1 MPIRTFLRKFARDY
15 QYRTDAADDPQSGK
29 QTAFRMHFLKAKA
42 KPKSTTP
49 ITARLRLPEFRAKK
63 VQSPV
68 TLLRGSAGWS

>member
-15 QYRTDAADDPQSGK
+15 QYRTDAADDPQRGK

-49 ITARLRLPEFRAKK
+49 ITARLRL
-63 VQSPV
+63 
-68 TLLRGSAGWS
+68 